1 MQIIWRGQACFQLE
15 LGRQKEEKVA
25 IVIDPFSE
33 EIGFKLPKMEAD
45 ILLVT
50 HDHYDHANI
59 KGVSGNPFLI
69 DSPGEYE
76 IKGVFIQGIEA
87 WHDKAQG
94 KERGGVT
101 IFTIEG
107 EDVRICHLGD
117 FGQRELTE
125 EQVERIGDID
135 ILMIP
140 VGGVPHQSNWWGTIS
155 AQEASR
161 VISQIEPRICL
172 PMHYQLPKLKI
183 KLESLDKFLKLMG
196 VRSPETVNK
205 LTVKKR
211 DLPSEGMKIYTLK
224 P

>member
-1 MQIIWRGQACFQLE
+1 MQLIWHGQACFQLE
-15 LGRQKEEKVA
+15 LGRQKEEKVL

-69 DSPGEYE
+69 NSPGEYE

-87 WHDKAQG
+87 WHDKAHG
-94 KERGGVT
+94 KERGRVT

-107 EDVRICHLGD
+107 EDLRICHLGD

-140 VGGVPHQSNWWGTIS
+140 VGGVFTIS

-183 KLESLDKFLKLMG
+183 KLEGLDKFLKVMG
-196 VRSPETVNK
+196 VRNPEMLNK